1 MTVRD
6 VIVTHLKQR
15 GWTQERFASEMGLTV
30 GAVSSTLSKDDG
42 NNMKV
47 STLVKWLDAL
57 GAQLVIDTMV
67 VGLDE
72 DMILDLEPEGVDYD
86 KYKRPREER
95 QDSRHWKYM
104 ERNGL

>member
-6 VIVTHLKQR
+6 VIVTHLKR
-15 GWTQERFASEMGLTV
+15 KGWTQEQFAAEMGLSLSTV
-30 GAVSSTLSKDDG
+30 STTLSRDDG

-47 STLVKWLDAL
+47 STLVKWLDTL

-86 KYKRPREER
+86 HFRRPREDR
-95 QDSRHWKYM
+95 QEIRWNRYV